1 MKPKGK
7 WSLHLSSSLI
17 SEDTSPLTS
26 RPTPNEKKKYPR
38 HLSMHH
44 EKELKK
50 KREEKAQIKKAVT
63 YCGVN
68 NCKGYKQGH
77 CRLEP
82 ETLQKSQANKPPS
95 Q

>member
-17 SEDTSPLTS
+17 SEDTSPSTS
-26 RPTPNEKKKYPR
+26 RPTPDEKKKYPR

-50 KREEKAQIKKAVT
+50 KREEKKAEIEKAARIVVRT
-63 YCGVN
+63 TA
-68 NCKGYKQGH
+68 
-77 CRLEP
+77 RATRP
-82 ETLQKSQANKPPS
+82 LQT
-95 Q
+95 

>member
-17 SEDTSPLTS
+17 SEDTSPSIS
-26 RPTPNEKKKYPR
+26 RRTPDEKKKYPR

-44 EKELKK
+44 EKEFKK
-50 KREEKAQIKKAVT
+50 KREEKKAEIQKAVWS
-63 YCGVN
+63 
-68 NCKGYKQGH
+68 CKQLQGLQGH

-82 ETLQKSQANKPPS
+82 ETLQ
-95 Q
+95 